1 MARAAQAAED
11 LFRLRHEDRSGA
23 EQMNKYN
30 PGLIYDVGMNNGDD
44 TAYYLRRGFRVVAI
58 EPNPA
63 LVATACERFRREIE
77 AGELTILDVG
87 VAAADGELP
96 FWVCLTDSR
105 LSSFDR
111 RDASL
116 DDRQPVE
123 EIRVPCRT
131 FRSILDEFGVPFY
144 LKVDIQGNDSLCVEA
159 LDPGDVPKF
168 LSVEFA
174 LWDAPLMALM
184 RARGFNRF
192 KYISQTYF
200 LPLQLPPLPEARLIQ
215 RAERLSR
222 TRNMLVR
229 VFRRLGGR
237 RWIQRQFDR
246 LRTHDG
252 WMFPAGSSGPFG
264 DELRGRWLGPE
275 ELHTTAR
282 EFLRLRQEA
291 PQTLS
296 WALAGLAA
304 NPANPFWAD
313 LHARS
318 E

>member
-1 MARAAQAAED
+1 
-11 LFRLRHEDRSGA
+11 
-23 EQMNKYN
+23 MNPK
-30 PGLIYDVGMNNGDD
+30 LIYDVGMHNGDD
-44 TAYYLRRGFRVVAI
+44 TAYYLRRGFRVIAI

-63 LVATACERFRREIE
+63 LVATASERFRREIE
-77 AGELTILDVG
+77 AGELKILNVG
-87 VAAADGELP
+87 VAAEDGELP

-105 LSSFDR
+105 LSSLYH
-111 RDASL
+111 DASL
-116 DDRQPVE
+116 DDRYPVE

-131 FRSILDEFGVPFY
+131 FRSILDDFGVPFY
-144 LKVDIQGNDSLCVEA
+144 LKVDIQGNDSLCIEA

-168 LSVEFA
+168 LSIEFV
-174 LWDAPLMALM
+174 LWDAPLMTLM

-192 KYISQTYF
+192 KCISQTHF

-252 WMFPAGSSGPFG
+252 WIFPAGSSGPFG
-264 DELRGRWLGPE
+264 DELRGRWLSHE
-275 ELHTTAR
+275 ELCATAR
-282 EFLRLRQEA
+282 EFLRLRQED
-291 PQTLS
+291 PGTLL
-296 WALAGLAA
+296 WASVGLGS
-304 NPANPFWAD
+304 NPFWAD

-318 E
+318 D